1 MSAHRES
8 NEQHAE
14 NKDATTLSKEPD
26 TSSGLDWQENNIGEE
41 TSICVGVSS
50 VLEPDTSSGLDRQG
64 YNIDDET
71 NICVG
76 VSCVPEPDTSS
87 GQGLWESSIDEET
100 KLCVDVRS
108 VFSYPTMATMK
119 SFVPRAC
126 SNLYQFPLIFRMR
139 AINPAFLPLT
149 TSTYQNMK
157 Q

>member
-26 TSSGLDWQENNIGEE
+26 TSSGLDRQENNIGEE
-41 TSICVGVSS
+41 TSICVGVSG
-50 VLEPDTSSGLDRQG
+50 VLGLDTSSGLDRQDS
-64 YNIDDET
+64 NINEV

-76 VSCVPEPDTSS
+76 ASSVPEPDTSS
-87 GQGLWESSIDEET
+87 GQDLWESSIDEET

-108 VFSYPTMATMK
+108 VLSYPTMATMK

-139 AINPAFLPLT
+139 AINPAFPPLT